1 MENTDVNYIAVLI
14 ATAINMVVGTLW
26 YSPVLFGNVFT
37 KALGKS
43 DEELKAMKRG
53 VAKMYIFALA
63 GALISSYVLGL
74 MITMTNARTIADVVQ
89 LSFWLWLGFVVTT
102 GLLGV
107 VFENRNK
114 TLYMLQSGYYLV
126 VFILAGLVFLFVR

>member
-14 ATAINMVVGTLW
+14 ATVINMVVGTLW

-53 VAKMYIFALA
+53 IAKMYIFALA